1 MATQRPDIETPSGPP
16 PLDEPAGP
24 TGKAATGLLFGGL
37 IMVAIVI
44 IPLALLG
51 GWVGLVIAVTMMIGG
66 IFVLTRYVQR
76 IAWTR
81 SSPKHLRRGLAGMN
95 DDLAI
100 TDDPHEELSPAD
112 VPLDNPAHRELLHR
126 LHDGDARGAENG
138 RPEAQASKN

>member
-1 MATQRPDIETPSGPP
+1 MATQRPDIETPTGPP
-16 PLDEPAGP
+16 ALDEPAGP
-24 TGKAATGLLFGGL
+24 TGKAATGLLLGGL

-51 GWVGLVIAVTMMIGG
+51 GWVGLAIAVTMMIGG

-81 SSPKHLRRGLAGMN
+81 SSPKHLRHGLAGMN

-100 TDDPHEELSPAD
+100 TDDPHDELSPSD
-112 VPLDNPAHRELLHR
+112 LPLDNPAHRELLHR
-126 LHDGDARGAENG
+126 LHNAEARGAQNG
-138 RPEAQASKN
+138 RATAQARKS